1 MERMREGIKK
11 RSDREKRRREREF
24 ADTLRSA

>member
-1 MERMREGIKK
+1 MERKREGIKK
-11 RSDREKRRREREF
+11 RSDREKGRREGEF